1 MTEPSGKGFS
11 AAGARKIDRRVQK
24 VRLIDPPLQFTVKD
38 EKGKEHKG
46 TFKVIA
52 ALCPKV
58 KTTTLK
64 RRLDSGERDLLR
76 LRRPP
81 ERKQRARSKKAR
93 Q

>member
-1 MTEPSGKGFS
+1 MTADGGKGLS
-11 AAGARKIDRRVQK
+11 AAGARRIEHRAQK

-38 EKGKEHKG
+38 AKGKEHKG

-58 KTTTLK
+58 KKTTLK
-64 RRLDSGERDLLR
+64 RRLDSGERNLDR

-81 ERKQRARSKKAR
+81 EAKQGARSRKAR
-93 Q
+93 R